1 MKARLVEDKQN
12 FERNQHPRS
21 AMGVGGIVYQ
31 DEFGKEFKEFQERW
45 YKRLKKDLEGKTIT
59 TECTKYIDDSLSNN
73 NREHGTWTFKICKTC
88 VLEPG
93 MNFDTTSKK
102 NSGDLELSLWVLDED
117 GNRYN
122 LGILDKKIYI
132 D

>member
-12 FERNQHPRS
+12 FERNQHPRAS
-21 AMGVGGIVYQ
+21 MGVGGIVYQ
-31 DEFGKEFKEFQERW
+31 DEFGDEFRDFVMKWQM
-45 YKRLKKDLEGKTIT
+45 RLKTDLEGRTIT
-59 TECTKYIDDSLSNN
+59 TKGYKYADPPDKSKSW
-73 NREHGTWTFKICKTC
+73 GTWTIKVAE

-93 MNFDTTSKK
+93 MNFDTTSKRS
-102 NSGDLELSLWVLDED
+102 SGDLEISLWVVGED
-117 GNRYN
+117 GNRYD

>member
-21 AMGVGGIVYQ
+21 SMGIGGIVYQ
-31 DEFGKEFKEFQERW
+31 DEFADEFRDFVMKWQI
-45 YKRLKKDLEGKTIT
+45 RLKTDLEGRTIT
-59 TECTKYIDDSLSNN
+59 TECTKYIDDNLSNN
-73 NREHGTWTFKICKTC
+73 NRKHGTWTFKVAE

-93 MNFDTTSKK
+93 MNFDFQSKK
-102 NSGDLELSLWVLDED
+102 STGELELSLWVLDEE